1 MPSAQRIAA
10 FSHRVHKSHTVVSAA
25 VMFHDVLKT
34 TLASRKEFKSCE
46 EAVEMRRFGFFME
59 LQLTAPV
66 FPSICSSGNFYILR
80 DQRKSQH
87 FFLLMFFVSS
97 LWCEIKRFGR
107 VSRNYVQFMDV
118 IFRKW
123 GFFKKK
129 CLHWTSLISG
139 LVKRPGWR
147 LCSVS
152 CLYISGQINC
162 KKINMLNI
170 FFFFWFCLHL
180 LFKT

>member
-66 FPSICSSGNFYILR
+66 FPSICSSGDFYNLR

-129 CLHWTSLISG
+129 KCLHWTSLISG

-147 LCSVS
+147 SCSVS
-152 CLYISGQINC
+152 RCIYRILLRLIVT
-162 KKINMLNI
+162 
-170 FFFFWFCLHL
+170 LHF
-180 LFKT
+180 LFVHIRAN